1 MRQGEG
7 KRFEGLTRTFHRG
20 YDPVLIVSDQA
31 LYVPRQLYTG
41 RTKRGTWVRLP
52 IECVREMEIRDASNR
67 FYATVGGLMSAGG
80 VVGLITTVLGGL
92 RGSRWGS
99 LALCALALWIGLE
112 VIRGGAGG
120 STLIIHH
127 AA

>member
-67 FYATVGGLMSAGG
+67 FYATVGGLMSADRKSTRLNSSH
-80 VVGLITTVLGGL
+80 VRISYAVFCLKKKKT
-92 RGSRWGS
+92 
-99 LALCALALWIGLE
+99 LALWIGL
-112 VIRGGAGG
+112 
-120 STLIIHH
+120 
-127 AA
+127 